1 MSVSA
6 NVIMGN
12 LTSGQALVIDQLG
25 NIRVLSKG
33 ELAKPGEV
41 IMSME
46 ELNPDLAKMKIDVVD
61 QDSLLQ
67 DVTGEIDDI
76 IAALEEGQDP
86 TQLGEDFATA
96 AGGQTGSSL
105 TTIGTIVRTG
115 DETIANTDFNT
126 QGFES
131 LGISRTQSLT
141 LLDQYQSIQQAP
153 TFATS
158 NSSPLADDVSVTT
171 NEDTSISGQ
180 VSATDP
186 NPDDSLTFS
195 ISSSPENGIVTI
207 NPVTGLWQYTP
218 NENYD
223 GSDSFE
229 VTVDD
234 GNGGTD
240 TVVVNVDVTP
250 IPAISVSGD
259 AQVDEGSDATYT
271 VNFDKASNQPTTLKL
286 TLSLGSAEGED
297 LSGMSVEVLSSSSD
311 SGSSQ
316 RIVLVVGA
324 DGTVEVPAG
333 VTSLRVTVNTTQD
346 TTFEGSEEYQ
356 LNVEPVF
363 GLVGD
368 GAGNRSASTAILDN
382 TDNDSDLPQLTV
394 SNESSFED
402 NTAVFDIAL
411 SNDVDGDVTYNFT
424 LNLDGETAEV
434 ADFAENPISVTY
446 QIAGVTQ
453 TATANQDGSYTIPGN
468 ATNIQVSVETAND
481 EIFEGSESFTLDA
494 NASATV
500 GGESFN
506 LSESG
511 SGTISDEQQ
520 GGGNADTPSLSVS
533 SEAVV
538 EGSTAVFNV
547 TLSNVVD
554 GDVIYNFAPSIEG
567 QSAEIADFATNP
579 ISVSYQL
586 DGVTQ
591 PTEANQDGTY
601 TIPGNATNI
610 QVSVETLDDDI
621 FEGSE
626 NFKLDVS
633 ANATVGD
640 DSFNLNESGTGTIT
654 DEQVDGSNVDTP
666 TLTVSS
672 ESIVEGNTAVFDV
685 ALSNDVDGD
694 VTYNFSLNFNDQAA
708 TLDDFAVNP
717 LNVSYQVN
725 GLSQTAV
732 ANQDG
737 SYTIPGNATNIQVSV
752 ETTDDSIFEGNE
764 SFTLDVS
771 ANASTGGE
779 SFNLNESGAG
789 TISDESDRP
798 DLTVTGAGTV
808 SEGEVATFS
817 INLSNPVDHAVTLDL
832 RAKTNGNANTAEADD
847 IGEMRAYYL
856 DGDDKVYLDFD
867 GREISVPA
875 GVQDIFVEVDTV
887 DDNAAPV
894 HEGSERFQLVVRD
907 VDGVTTDSNGK
918 AKAAAFIDDSGNGA
932 GDNPDDD
939 RPEITSISSPTVDE
953 GGTAVFDVTLSNPS
967 ELATPVTMTLANGTA
982 ESDDYTS
989 NQITVNFA
997 DGTSTV
1003 VNVVNGEFSFDVPAG
1018 NSSYTVSVETTDDN
1032 NAPVYEGDETF
1043 TLSGASSSQTGT
1055 VSGEATIQDGGE
1067 GSDNDRPDLTVTGAG
1082 TVSEGEVATFS
1093 INLSNPVDHA
1103 VTLDLR
1109 AKTNGN
1115 ANTAEADDI
1124 GEMRAYYLDG
1134 DDKVYLD
1141 FDGREISV
1149 PAGVQDIF
1157 VEVDTVDDNAAPVH
1171 EGSERFQLVVRDVD
1185 GVTTDSNGKAKAAAF
1200 IDDSGNGEGDNPD
1213 DDRPEITSISSPT
1226 VDEGGTAVFDVT
1238 LSNPSELATPV
1249 TMTLANGTAESDD
1262 YTSNQITVNFAD
1274 GTSTVVNAVNGEF
1287 SFDVPAGNSS
1297 YTVLVETTD
1306 DNDEPVYE
1314 GDETFTLSGASS
1326 SQTGTVSGEATIQD
1340 GGEGSDND
1348 RPDLTVTGAG
1358 TVSEGEVATFSIN
1371 LSNPVD
1377 HAVTLD
1383 LRAKTNGNANTAEAD
1398 DIGEMRAYYLDGDDK
1413 VYLDFDGREISVPA
1427 GVQDIFVEVDTVD
1440 DNASPV
1446 HEGSERFQLVVRDV
1460 DGVTTDSNG
1469 KAKAAAFIDD
1479 SGNGAGD
1486 NPDDDRPDITA
1497 ISSPTVDEGGT
1508 AVFDVTLSNP
1518 SELATP
1524 VTMTLANGTAESDE
1538 QRLSLW
1544 HWRMVRRKVATTP
1557 ATKSPSILPMAPA
1570 RWSTRLMVSSV
1581 LTSQRVT
1588 VLTLCRLRPPMTT
1601 TRLYMKAMKPLL

>member
-1 MSVSA
+1 MGFGTYV
-6 NVIMGN
+6 VIGN
-12 LTSGQALVIDQLG
+12 LAAGQTIAIDENG
-25 NIRVLSKG
+25 SIRVLNDN
-33 ELAKPGEV
+33 EVAKAGDV
-41 IMSME
+41 VMSLE
-46 ELNPDLAKMKIDVVD
+46 ELNPDFADVNIGIVNE
-61 QDSLLQ
+61 SAELQ
-67 DVTGEIDDI
+67 DITSEIDDI

-86 TQLGEDFATA
+86 TQLGDEFSTA
-96 AGGQTGSSL
+96 AGGQISSSL
-105 TTIGTIVRTG
+105 TTIGSIVRTG
-115 DETIANTDFNT
+115 DETIANTEFNT
-126 QGFES
+126 QGFEN

-141 LLDQYQSIQQAP
+141 LLDQYQAIQQAP
-153 TFATS
+153 AFTTL
-158 NSSPLADDVSVTT
+158 NNSPLADDVSVTT

-195 ISSSPENGIVTI
+195 ISSSPENGVVTI
-207 NPVTGLWQYTP
+207 NPVTGLWEYTP

-259 AQVDEGSDATYT
+259 AQVDEGSNASYT
-271 VNFDKASNQPTTLKL
+271 INFDKASNQTTNLKL
-286 TLSLGSAEGED
+286 TLSLSSAEGED
-297 LSGMSVEVLSSSSD
+297 LSGMSVEALSSSGDSD
-311 SGSSQ
+311 SSQ
-316 RIVLVVGA
+316 RVILVVGN

-333 VTSLRVTVNTTQD
+333 VTSLRVTVNTAQD

-368 GAGNRSASTAILDN
+368 GAGSNSASTAILDN
-382 TDNDSDLPQLTV
+382 TGNESDLPQLTV
-394 SNESSFED
+394 SNESVFEN

-411 SNDVDGDVTYNFT
+411 SNNVDGDVTYNFSI
-424 LNLDGETAEV
+424 NLDGETAEI
-434 ADFAENPISVTY
+434 ADFAENPFSVTY
-446 QIAGVTQ
+446 QITGVTQ

-547 TLSNVVD
+547 ALSNVVD
-554 GDVIYNFAPSIEG
+554 GYVTYNFALNIEG
-567 QSAEIADFATNP
+567 QSAELADFTTNP

-591 PTEANQDGTY
+591 PAEANQDGTY

-654 DEQVDGSNVDTP
+654 DEQVDASNADTP
-666 TLTVSS
+666 TLSVSS
-672 ESIVEGNTAVFDV
+672 ESVVEGNTAVFDV

-708 TLDDFAVNP
+708 TLDDFSVNP
-717 LNVSYQVN
+717 IDVSYEVN
-725 GLSQTAV
+725 GQAQTAV

-737 SYTIPGNATNIQVSV
+737 SYNIPGNATNIQVSV

-771 ANASTGGE
+771 ANATTGGDR
-779 SFNLNESGAG
+779 FNLNESGAG

-798 DLTVTGAGTV
+798 DLTVTGAGSV

-907 VDGVTTDSNGK
+907 VDDVTTDSNGK
-918 AKAAAFIDDSGNGA
+918 TKAAAFIDDSGNGA

-939 RPEITSISSPTVDE
+939 RP
-953 GGTAVFDVTLSNPS
+953 G
-967 ELATPVTMTLANGTA
+967 
-982 ESDDYTS
+982 
-989 NQITVNFA
+989 
-997 DGTSTV
+997 
-1003 VNVVNGEFSFDVPAG
+1003 
-1018 NSSYTVSVETTDDN
+1018 
-1032 NAPVYEGDETF
+1032 
-1043 TLSGASSSQTGT
+1043 
-1055 VSGEATIQDGGE
+1055 
-1067 GSDNDRPDLTVTGAG
+1067 
-1082 TVSEGEVATFS
+1082 
-1093 INLSNPVDHA
+1093 
-1103 VTLDLR
+1103 
-1109 AKTNGN
+1109 
-1115 ANTAEADDI
+1115 
-1124 GEMRAYYLDG
+1124 
-1134 DDKVYLD
+1134 
-1141 FDGREISV
+1141 
-1149 PAGVQDIF
+1149 
-1157 VEVDTVDDNAAPVH
+1157 
-1171 EGSERFQLVVRDVD
+1171 
-1185 GVTTDSNGKAKAAAF
+1185 
-1200 IDDSGNGEGDNPD
+1200 
-1213 DDRPEITSISSPT
+1213 ITSISSPT

-1287 SFDVPAGNSS
+1287 SFDVPAGNNS
-1297 YTVLVETTD
+1297 YTVSVETTD
-1306 DNDEPVYE
+1306 DNNAPVYE

-1469 KAKAAAFIDD
+1469 KAKAVAFIDDSGNGAGDNPDNDRPEITSISSPIVDEGGTAIFDVTLSNPSELATPVTMTLANGTAGSDDYTTNQITVNFSDGTSTVVNAVNGEFSFNVPAGNSSYTVSVETADDNNAPVYEGDETFTLSGASSSQTGTVSGEATIQDGGEGSDNDRPDLTVTGAGTVSEGEVATFSINLSNPVDHAVTLDLRAKTNGNANTADADDIGEMRAYYLDGDDKVYLDFDGREISVPAGVQDIFVEVDTIDDNAAPVHEGSERFQLVVRDVDGVTTDNNGKAKAAAFIDD

-1486 NPDDDRPDITA
+1486 NPDDDRPDITT
-1497 ISSPTVDEGGT
+1497 ISSPIVDEGGT

-1524 VTMTLANGTAESDE
+1524 VTMTLANGTAESDDYTTNQITVNFADGTSTVVNAVNGE
-1538 QRLSLW
+1538 FSFDVPAGNNSYTVS
-1544 HWRMVRRKVATTP
+1544 VRP
-1557 ATKSPSILPMAPA
+1557 
-1570 RWSTRLMVSSV
+1570 
-1581 LTSQRVT
+1581 
-1588 VLTLCRLRPPMTT
+1588 
-1601 TRLYMKAMKPLL
+1601 

>member
-12 LTSGQALVIDQLG
+12 LASGQALVIDQLG
-25 NIRVLSKG
+25 NIRVISKG

-46 ELNPDLAKMKIDVVD
+46 ELTPDLAKMKIAVVD

-141 LLDQYQSIQQAP
+141 LLDQYQAIQQAP
-153 TFATS
+153 TFTTS

-271 VNFDKASNQPTTLKL
+271 VNFDKASNQTTTLKL

-297 LSGMSVEVLSSSSD
+297 LSGMSVEVLSPSSN

-411 SNDVDGDVTYNFT
+411 SNDVDGDVTYNFA
-424 LNLDGETAEV
+424 L
-434 ADFAENPISVTY
+434 
-446 QIAGVTQ
+446 
-453 TATANQDGSYTIPGN
+453 
-468 ATNIQVSVETAND
+468 
-481 EIFEGSESFTLDA
+481 
-494 NASATV
+494 
-500 GGESFN
+500 
-506 LSESG
+506 
-511 SGTISDEQQ
+511 
-520 GGGNADTPSLSVS
+520 
-533 SEAVV
+533 
-538 EGSTAVFNV
+538 
-547 TLSNVVD
+547 
-554 GDVIYNFAPSIEG
+554 SIEG
-567 QSAEIADFATNP
+567 QSAEFADFATNP

-591 PTEANQDGTY
+591 SAEANQDGTY

-626 NFKLDVS
+626 SFKLDVS

-640 DSFNLNESGTGTIT
+640 DSFNLSESGTGIIT
-654 DEQVDGSNVDTP
+654 DEQVGGSNADTP
-666 TLTVSS
+666 TLSVGS
-672 ESIVEGNTAVFDV
+672 ESVVEGDTVVFDV
-685 ALSNDVDGD
+685 TLSNDVDGD
-694 VTYNFSLNFNDQAA
+694 VTYNFSLNFNEQTA

-725 GLSQTAV
+725 GLPQTAV

-771 ANASTGGE
+771 ANATTGGE

-808 SEGEVATFS
+808 SE
-817 INLSNPVDHAVTLDL
+817 
-832 RAKTNGNANTAEADD
+832 AD
-847 IGEMRAYYL
+847 
-856 DGDDKVYLDFD
+856 
-867 GREISVPA
+867 
-875 GVQDIFVEVDTV
+875 
-887 DDNAAPV
+887 
-894 HEGSERFQLVVRD
+894 
-907 VDGVTTDSNGK
+907 
-918 AKAAAFIDDSGNGA
+918 
-932 GDNPDDD
+932 
-939 RPEITSISSPTVDE
+939 
-953 GGTAVFDVTLSNPS
+953 
-967 ELATPVTMTLANGTA
+967 
-982 ESDDYTS
+982 
-989 NQITVNFA
+989 
-997 DGTSTV
+997 
-1003 VNVVNGEFSFDVPAG
+1003 
-1018 NSSYTVSVETTDDN
+1018 
-1032 NAPVYEGDETF
+1032 
-1043 TLSGASSSQTGT
+1043 
-1055 VSGEATIQDGGE
+1055 
-1067 GSDNDRPDLTVTGAG
+1067 
-1082 TVSEGEVATFS
+1082 
-1093 INLSNPVDHA
+1093 
-1103 VTLDLR
+1103 
-1109 AKTNGN
+1109 
-1115 ANTAEADDI
+1115 
-1124 GEMRAYYLDG
+1124 
-1134 DDKVYLD
+1134 
-1141 FDGREISV
+1141 
-1149 PAGVQDIF
+1149 
-1157 VEVDTVDDNAAPVH
+1157 
-1171 EGSERFQLVVRDVD
+1171 
-1185 GVTTDSNGKAKAAAF
+1185 
-1200 IDDSGNGEGDNPD
+1200 
-1213 DDRPEITSISSPT
+1213 
-1226 VDEGGTAVFDVT
+1226 
-1238 LSNPSELATPV
+1238 
-1249 TMTLANGTAESDD
+1249 
-1262 YTSNQITVNFAD
+1262 
-1274 GTSTVVNAVNGEF
+1274 
-1287 SFDVPAGNSS
+1287 
-1297 YTVLVETTD
+1297 
-1306 DNDEPVYE
+1306 
-1314 GDETFTLSGASS
+1314 
-1326 SQTGTVSGEATIQD
+1326 
-1340 GGEGSDND
+1340 
-1348 RPDLTVTGAG
+1348 
-1358 TVSEGEVATFSIN
+1358 VATFSIN

-1486 NPDDDRPDITA
+1486 NPDDDRPEITS

-1524 VTMTLANGTAESDE
+1524 VTMTLANGTAESDDYTSNQITVNFADGTSTVVNAVNGAFSFDVPE
-1538 QRLSLW
+1538 GNDSYTVSVETTDDNNAPVYEGDETFTLSG
-1544 HWRMVRRKVATTP
+1544 A
-1557 ATKSPSILPMAPA
+1557 
-1570 RWSTRLMVSSV
+1570 SS
-1581 LTSQRVT
+1581 S
-1588 VLTLCRLRPPMTT
+1588 
-1601 TRLYMKAMKPLL
+1601 

>member
-12 LTSGQALVIDQLG
+12 LASGQALVIDQLG

-46 ELNPDLAKMKIDVVD
+46 ELNPDLAKMKIAVVD

-153 TFATS
+153 TFTTS

-271 VNFDKASNQPTTLKL
+271 VNFDKASNQTTTLKL

-446 QIAGVTQ
+446 QIVGVTQ

-500 GGESFN
+500 DGESFN

-511 SGTISDEQQ
+511 LGTISDEQQ

-591 PTEANQDGTY
+591 PAEANQDGTY

-621 FEGSE
+621 FESSE
-626 NFKLDVS
+626 NFNLDVN
-633 ANATVGD
+633 ANATVGN

-654 DEQVDGSNVDTP
+654 DEQAGGSNADTP
-666 TLTVSS
+666 TLSVSS
-672 ESIVEGNTAVFDV
+672 ESVVEGNTAVFDV

-694 VTYNFSLNFNDQAA
+694 VTYDFSLNFNDQTA

-725 GLSQTAV
+725 GLPQTAC
-732 ANQDG
+732 
-737 SYTIPGNATNIQVSV
+737 S
-752 ETTDDSIFEGNE
+752 E
-764 SFTLDVS
+764 S
-771 ANASTGGE
+771 
-779 SFNLNESGAG
+779 
-789 TISDESDRP
+789 RW
-798 DLTVTGAGTV
+798 
-808 SEGEVATFS
+808 
-817 INLSNPVDHAVTLDL
+817 
-832 RAKTNGNANTAEADD
+832 
-847 IGEMRAYYL
+847 
-856 DGDDKVYLDFD
+856 
-867 GREISVPA
+867 
-875 GVQDIFVEVDTV
+875 
-887 DDNAAPV
+887 
-894 HEGSERFQLVVRD
+894 QLYHSR
-907 VDGVTTDSNGK
+907 
-918 AKAAAFIDDSGNGA
+918 
-932 GDNPDDD
+932 
-939 RPEITSISSPTVDE
+939 
-953 GGTAVFDVTLSNPS
+953 
-967 ELATPVTMTLANGTA
+967 
-982 ESDDYTS
+982 
-989 NQITVNFA
+989 
-997 DGTSTV
+997 
-1003 VNVVNGEFSFDVPAG
+1003 
-1018 NSSYTVSVETTDDN
+1018 
-1032 NAPVYEGDETF
+1032 
-1043 TLSGASSSQTGT
+1043 
-1055 VSGEATIQDGGE
+1055 
-1067 GSDNDRPDLTVTGAG
+1067 
-1082 TVSEGEVATFS
+1082 
-1093 INLSNPVDHA
+1093 
-1103 VTLDLR
+1103 
-1109 AKTNGN
+1109 
-1115 ANTAEADDI
+1115 
-1124 GEMRAYYLDG
+1124 
-1134 DDKVYLD
+1134 
-1141 FDGREISV
+1141 
-1149 PAGVQDIF
+1149 
-1157 VEVDTVDDNAAPVH
+1157 
-1171 EGSERFQLVVRDVD
+1171 
-1185 GVTTDSNGKAKAAAF
+1185 
-1200 IDDSGNGEGDNPD
+1200 
-1213 DDRPEITSISSPT
+1213 
-1226 VDEGGTAVFDVT
+1226 
-1238 LSNPSELATPV
+1238 
-1249 TMTLANGTAESDD
+1249 
-1262 YTSNQITVNFAD
+1262 
-1274 GTSTVVNAVNGEF
+1274 
-1287 SFDVPAGNSS
+1287 
-1297 YTVLVETTD
+1297 
-1306 DNDEPVYE
+1306 
-1314 GDETFTLSGASS
+1314 
-1326 SQTGTVSGEATIQD
+1326 
-1340 GGEGSDND
+1340 
-1348 RPDLTVTGAG
+1348 
-1358 TVSEGEVATFSIN
+1358 
-1371 LSNPVD
+1371 
-1377 HAVTLD
+1377 
-1383 LRAKTNGNANTAEAD
+1383 
-1398 DIGEMRAYYLDGDDK
+1398 
-1413 VYLDFDGREISVPA
+1413 
-1427 GVQDIFVEVDTVD
+1427 
-1440 DNASPV
+1440 
-1446 HEGSERFQLVVRDV
+1446 
-1460 DGVTTDSNG
+1460 
-1469 KAKAAAFIDD
+1469 
-1479 SGNGAGD
+1479 
-1486 NPDDDRPDITA
+1486 
-1497 ISSPTVDEGGT
+1497 
-1508 AVFDVTLSNP
+1508 
-1518 SELATP
+1518 
-1524 VTMTLANGTAESDE
+1524 
-1538 QRLSLW
+1538 
-1544 HWRMVRRKVATTP
+1544 
-1557 ATKSPSILPMAPA
+1557 
-1570 RWSTRLMVSSV
+1570 
-1581 LTSQRVT
+1581 
-1588 VLTLCRLRPPMTT
+1588 
-1601 TRLYMKAMKPLL
+1601 

>member
-12 LTSGQALVIDQLG
+12 LASGQALVIDQLG

-46 ELNPDLAKMKIDVVD
+46 ELNPDLAKMKIAVVD

-153 TFATS
+153 TFTNS

-271 VNFDKASNQPTTLKL
+271 VNFDKASNQTTTLKL

-453 TATANQDGSYTIPGN
+453 TASANQDGSYTIPGN

-547 TLSNVVD
+547 ALSNVVD
-554 GDVIYNFAPSIEG
+554 GDVTYNFALNIEG

-586 DGVTQ
+586 DGVSQ
-591 PTEANQDGTY
+591 SAEANQDSTY

-640 DSFNLNESGTGTIT
+640 DSFNLSESGTGTIT
-654 DEQVDGSNVDTP
+654 DEQVGGSNADTP
-666 TLTVSS
+666 TLSVSS
-672 ESIVEGNTAVFDV
+672 ESVVEGNTAVFDV

-694 VTYNFSLNFNDQAA
+694 VTYNFSLGFIDQTA
-708 TLDDFAVNP
+708 TLDDFAENP

-725 GLSQTAV
+725 GQAQTAA

-771 ANASTGGE
+771 ANAKTGGE

-817 INLSNPVDHAVTLDL
+817 INLSNPVDDAVTLDL

-894 HEGSERFQLVVRD
+894 YEGSERFQLVVRD
-907 VDGVTTDSNGK
+907 VDGVT
-918 AKAAAFIDDSGNGA
+918 A
-932 GDNPDDD
+932 
-939 RPEITSISSPTVDE
+939 
-953 GGTAVFDVTLSNPS
+953 
-967 ELATPVTMTLANGTA
+967 
-982 ESDDYTS
+982 
-989 NQITVNFA
+989 
-997 DGTSTV
+997 
-1003 VNVVNGEFSFDVPAG
+1003 
-1018 NSSYTVSVETTDDN
+1018 
-1032 NAPVYEGDETF
+1032 
-1043 TLSGASSSQTGT
+1043 
-1055 VSGEATIQDGGE
+1055 
-1067 GSDNDRPDLTVTGAG
+1067 
-1082 TVSEGEVATFS
+1082 
-1093 INLSNPVDHA
+1093 
-1103 VTLDLR
+1103 
-1109 AKTNGN
+1109 
-1115 ANTAEADDI
+1115 
-1124 GEMRAYYLDG
+1124 
-1134 DDKVYLD
+1134 
-1141 FDGREISV
+1141 
-1149 PAGVQDIF
+1149 
-1157 VEVDTVDDNAAPVH
+1157 
-1171 EGSERFQLVVRDVD
+1171 
-1185 GVTTDSNGKAKAAAF
+1185 
-1200 IDDSGNGEGDNPD
+1200 
-1213 DDRPEITSISSPT
+1213 
-1226 VDEGGTAVFDVT
+1226 
-1238 LSNPSELATPV
+1238 
-1249 TMTLANGTAESDD
+1249 
-1262 YTSNQITVNFAD
+1262 
-1274 GTSTVVNAVNGEF
+1274 
-1287 SFDVPAGNSS
+1287 
-1297 YTVLVETTD
+1297 
-1306 DNDEPVYE
+1306 
-1314 GDETFTLSGASS
+1314 
-1326 SQTGTVSGEATIQD
+1326 
-1340 GGEGSDND
+1340 
-1348 RPDLTVTGAG
+1348 
-1358 TVSEGEVATFSIN
+1358 
-1371 LSNPVD
+1371 
-1377 HAVTLD
+1377 
-1383 LRAKTNGNANTAEAD
+1383 
-1398 DIGEMRAYYLDGDDK
+1398 
-1413 VYLDFDGREISVPA
+1413 
-1427 GVQDIFVEVDTVD
+1427 
-1440 DNASPV
+1440 
-1446 HEGSERFQLVVRDV
+1446 
-1460 DGVTTDSNG
+1460 DSNG

-1486 NPDDDRPDITA
+1486 NPDDDRPDITS
-1497 ISSPTVDEGGT
+1497 ISSPIVDEGGT

-1524 VTMTLANGTAESDE
+1524 VTMTLANVTAESDDYTSNQITINFADGTSTVVNAVNGE
-1538 QRLSLW
+1538 FSFD
-1544 HWRMVRRKVATTP
+1544 VP
-1557 ATKSPSILPMAPA
+1557 AG
-1570 RWSTRLMVSSV
+1570 
-1581 LTSQRVT
+1581 
-1588 VLTLCRLRPPMTT
+1588 
-1601 TRLYMKAMKPLL
+1601 